1 MPVSALAKNNQNL
14 ALCLKTLFHKPE
26 IKTVGTAYANVLAD
40 CESGK
45 RDCLCKL
52 VSVVY
57 FL

>member
-14 ALCLKTLFHKPE
+14 DLCLKTLFHKPE
-26 IKTVGTAYANVLAD
+26 IKTVATAYVNVFAD

-45 RDCLCKL
+45 GDCK
-52 VSVVY
+52 SVPVMC